1 MQLIIPMSGIGKRF
15 REKGYKLPK
24 PFIQISGKSI
34 IEHVIEMF
42 PGVEDILFIVNRD
55 HYEDPELNLKEKLLR
70 FAPTA
75 QIAVIAPHKLGPAWA
90 ISQAK
95 DFVKLDDPVV
105 INYCD
110 FACIWDFPAF
120 REMLY
125 SGLDGLIAT
134 YSGFHPHMLRSTQY
148 AYLKMN
154 QTENLVEIQEKLPFS
169 SNPMK
174 EPASSGTYGFGSG
187 QILLDAIETQIVK
200 NDSYKNEFYSSLT
213 YRNMISSGK
222 VIKKFEV
229 DRFFQWGTPEDFED
243 FKWQKDFFTFKSKQ
257 NKRVLNATRL
267 EILAAGVGK
276 RFVHSGYSVAKPF
289 LPLGKSFLVREAYE
303 SLGKPDGSVGI
314 LVQSDYEIP
323 TDQASLL
330 TEDHVVIRQ
339 VTGFTRGQAESAMI
353 SLASE
358 SKGSCVVGTCD
369 SFIFPSSDLN
379 LKYQKRT
386 MGVWVY
392 EPSDFAIANPNQ
404 FGWVELNPEG
414 EIRRSWV
421 KAAPDTDGKVYV
433 ITGTFFFS
441 DDQEAVALIESF
453 LQTTNLVNGEFYLD
467 SLIVFAQKIGWK
479 IFGLIPEWFVSLGTP
494 EEYETYRYWES
505 VFSSR
510 PDLLVNDDE

>member
-1 MQLIIPMSGIGKRF
+1 MSGIGKRF

-42 PGVEDILFIVNRD
+42 PGVEDILFIVIRD

-213 YRNMISSGK
+213 
-222 VIKKFEV
+222 
-229 DRFFQWGTPEDFED
+229 
-243 FKWQKDFFTFKSKQ
+243 
-257 NKRVLNATRL
+257 
-267 EILAAGVGK
+267 
-276 RFVHSGYSVAKPF
+276 
-289 LPLGKSFLVREAYE
+289 
-303 SLGKPDGSVGI
+303 
-314 LVQSDYEIP
+314 
-323 TDQASLL
+323 
-330 TEDHVVIRQ
+330 
-339 VTGFTRGQAESAMI
+339 
-353 SLASE
+353 
-358 SKGSCVVGTCD
+358 
-369 SFIFPSSDLN
+369 
-379 LKYQKRT
+379 
-386 MGVWVY
+386 
-392 EPSDFAIANPNQ
+392 
-404 FGWVELNPEG
+404 
-414 EIRRSWV
+414 
-421 KAAPDTDGKVYV
+421 
-433 ITGTFFFS
+433 
-441 DDQEAVALIESF
+441 
-453 LQTTNLVNGEFYLD
+453 
-467 SLIVFAQKIGWK
+467 
-479 IFGLIPEWFVSLGTP
+479 
-494 EEYETYRYWES
+494 
-505 VFSSR
+505 
-510 PDLLVNDDE
+510 